1 MFRNFF
7 SIKDLELDQAL
18 CDSLRM
24 NKIRCADLL
33 VEYGA
38 SFDRL
43 QSLDLLDELYQEV
56 VSDNLIINYVKF
68 NIDREQMYYLIL
80 NV

>member
-1 MFRNFF
+1 
-7 SIKDLELDQAL
+7 
-18 CDSLRM
+18 M

-43 QSLDLLDELYQEV
+43 QALDLLDELYQEM
-56 VSDNLIINYVKF
+56 VSDNL
-68 NIDREQMYYLIL
+68 LIKIMRNL
-80 NV
+80 ISIGNKCLTLLSTYD

>member
-1 MFRNFF
+1 
-7 SIKDLELDQAL
+7 
-18 CDSLRM
+18 M